1 MNASATPFD
10 RGTPLPVSNLLLAFG
25 AMAAVY
31 VAGLFPDV
39 MEVDAAQYASISRE
53 MAETGEYLQVKH
65 RYADYLD
72 KPPLLFWLSS
82 LSIWAFGAEPWAYK
96 LPSFLFTVLGLW
108 SVYRFTIIYYPQKV
122 AWFATLI
129 LGSCQAWFLF
139 NNDVRTDTLL
149 AGSVIFSVW
158 QLARYLEYKNLWGIL
173 LGAVGI
179 AAAMLAKGPIGLMV
193 PVLAI
198 GTQLLVARR
207 WQTLFRPGW
216 LLLLLIVAVL
226 LLPMCYGLYKQ
237 YGMPGLEFFFWKQSF
252 GRITGE
258 NEWRNDAG
266 YFYFLHTFPWAFLP
280 WALLAIPAFYTGS
293 VCLLRNRFALR
304 KSQPEVM
311 SLFGFVLPFVALSF
325 SHYKLPHYIFV
336 TFPFAAVFCAKFL
349 YAALEGAKKRTA
361 TWITLLPA
369 TLVPGILSGLAC
381 MYVFP
386 LAGLWAAVTTGGIV
400 LLGLTL
406 FLGRKTFCPT
416 EKLFFTVFFA
426 SCTANMALNLGFY
439 PKLLVYQPGKQAADW
454 LIAQP
459 GQEHA
464 ALYNLSDH
472 PVEFHAKRIFPY
484 FDSTNIEAYL
494 HQYPD
499 ALIYTD
505 KAGYEELERLG
516 FRPALRQEYLQH
528 HPGLLSLEFLNPKTR
543 EHTLGRRYWVT
554 LGGRL
559 AAPNQTP

>member
-1 MNASATPFD
+1 MNHMQTATFD
-10 RGTPLPVSNLLLAFG
+10 RGTPLPVGTLLLAFG
-25 AMAAVY
+25 AMAAAY

-108 SVYRFTIIYYPQKV
+108 SVYRFALIYYPQKV
-122 AWFATLI
+122 AWFATFM

-149 AGSVIFSVW
+149 AGAVIFAVW
-158 QLARYLEYKNLWGIL
+158 QLARYLEYKNPWGL
-173 LGAVGI
+173 VLGGVGI
-179 AAAMLAKGPIGLMV
+179 AAAMLAKGPIGIMV

-198 GTQLLVARR
+198 GTHLLAARR
-207 WQTLFRPGW
+207 WKTFFRPGW
-216 LLLLLIVAVL
+216 LLLVAVVAVL

-237 YGMPGLEFFFWKQSF
+237 YGMHGLEFFFWKQSF

-280 WALLAIPAFYTGS
+280 WSLLAIPAFYTGAA
-293 VCLLRNRFALR
+293 CLARNRFLLR

-311 SLFGFVLPFVALSF
+311 SLFGFLLPFIALSF

-349 YAALEGAKKRTA
+349 YNALEGAKKRQA
-361 TWITLLPA
+361 AWIS
-369 TLVPGILSGLAC
+369 LVPGVFLPTVLSALLC
-381 MYVFP
+381 LCVFP
-386 LAGLWAAVTTGGIV
+386 LTGLWVCVTLGGIL
-400 LLGLTL
+400 LLGFAL
-406 FLGRKTFCPT
+406 FLGRKTLCPT
-416 EKLFFTVFFA
+416 EKLFFAVVFSA
-426 SCTANMALNLGFY
+426 VTANMALNSGFY
-439 PKLLVYQPGKQAADW
+439 PKLLAYQPGKQAAEW
-454 LIAQP
+454 LGTQP
-459 GQEHA
+459 NNQTA
-464 ALYNLSDH
+464 ALYWLSDH
-472 PVEFHAKRIFPY
+472 PIEFHAKRIFPY
-484 FDSTNIEAYL
+484 FDSTTL
-494 HQYPD
+494 GPHLQRHPD
-499 ALIYTD
+499 AWVYTD
-505 KAGYEELERLG
+505 QRGLDELERLG
-516 FRPALRQEYLQH
+516 FGPQVVKEYPYH
-528 HPGLLSLEFLNPKTR
+528 HPGLLSIDFLNPKTR
-543 EHTLGRRYWVT
+543 EQTLGRRYWVT
-554 LGGRL
+554 LRGHR
-559 AAPNQTP
+559 